1 MTTSNIIFTLI
12 GTLVTSYIQLI
23 ASRRLSNN
31 KIKKLPLSKLSIVFI
46 SGLIITYNIFT
57 NQGIFRATTSFF
69 ILLIAYLFVYEEPF
83 INSFA
88 YLLISYAFSTLF
100 EILYSIILLST
111 NIVSIET
118 FDSSNILKL
127 LFSLST
133 IFTTFLVCKNKKLKS
148 FANTLV
154 NKINKRK
161 EVSYILIS
169 SLLLFLLIDYKF
181 ISNINPTTYIINII
195 LISIV
200 ILLIFVA
207 LLNAIKLG
215 IESERNEHLL
225 NHLTKYEK
233 MVDKDRANRHE
244 QLNNLLVLK
253 NIEDK
258 NSKEYNDFLEEL
270 IQNHTS
276 ESKTYKNVHKL
287 PTGLKGMIYDK
298 LFDLDPKLKI
308 NIHISNKT
316 KINLD
321 KKHKKEFIFLCKL
334 VGIVLDNAIEASS
347 KSKDKIINFDIN
359 GNNNK
364 TYIIVDN
371 SFKKKVNLKRL
382 NQKDF
387 STNGKGRGLG
397 LFLANK
403 LLKDSEYIEMKQE
416 INDKLFTTTITIKN

>member
-1 MTTSNIIFTLI
+1 
-12 GTLVTSYIQLI
+12 
-23 ASRRLSNN
+23 
-31 KIKKLPLSKLSIVFI
+31 
-46 SGLIITYNIFT
+46 
-57 NQGIFRATTSFF
+57 
-69 ILLIAYLFVYEEPF
+69 
-83 INSFA
+83 
-88 YLLISYAFSTLF
+88 
-100 EILYSIILLST
+100 
-111 NIVSIET
+111 
-118 FDSSNILKL
+118 
-127 LFSLST
+127 
-133 IFTTFLVCKNKKLKS
+133 
-148 FANTLV
+148 
-154 NKINKRK
+154 
-161 EVSYILIS
+161 
-169 SLLLFLLIDYKF
+169 
-181 ISNINPTTYIINII
+181 
-195 LISIV
+195 
-200 ILLIFVA
+200 
-207 LLNAIKLG
+207 
-215 IESERNEHLL
+215 
-225 NHLTKYEK
+225 

-298 LFDLDPKLKI
+298 LFDLDSKLKI

>member
-1 MTTSNIIFTLI
+1 MKDKEKQIEE
-12 GTLVTSYIQLI
+12 
-23 ASRRLSNN
+23 
-31 KIKKLPLSKLSIVFI
+31 I
-46 SGLIITYNIFT
+46 SD
-57 NQGIFRATTSFF
+57 
-69 ILLIAYLFVYEEPF
+69 
-83 INSFA
+83 
-88 YLLISYAFSTLF
+88 LISNYYHNGSF
-100 EILYSIILLST
+100 
-111 NIVSIET
+111 VR
-118 FDSSNILKL
+118 KG
-127 LFSLST
+127 SLS
-133 IFTTFLVCKNKKLKS
+133 
-148 FANTLV
+148 
-154 NKINKRK
+154 
-161 EVSYILIS
+161 E
-169 SLLLFLLIDYKF
+169 
-181 ISNINPTTYIINII
+181 
-195 LISIV
+195 
-200 ILLIFVA
+200 
-207 LLNAIKLG
+207 
-215 IESERNEHLL
+215 
-225 NHLTKYEK
+225 
-233 MVDKDRANRHE
+233 
-244 QLNNLLVLK
+244 
-253 NIEDK
+253 
-258 NSKEYNDFLEEL
+258 
-270 IQNHTS
+270 
-276 ESKTYKNVHKL
+276 
-287 PTGLKGMIYDK
+287 MIYDK